1 MSEHAGDNKENATL
15 ASEKNAKIIHG
26 THSENIN
33 FEISLLF

>member
-1 MSEHAGDNKENATL
+1 MQVTIKKMRRWRPK
-15 ASEKNAKIIHG
+15 KNAKIIHG